1 MDRSNSH
8 ISLAQ
13 AAEQLGVHY
22 MTAYR
27 YVRTGRLAAHKVG
40 QEWQVDPTDVEA
52 LLRAAGTE
60 GVSGGRG
67 RRRDRTV
74 GLVDRLTRSDEAG
87 AWAIIEDAV
96 NGGMDV
102 DRVYLDLLAPALEQ
116 VGDRWAI
123 GEVTIAQEHQA
134 SALVLRLIGRL
145 GPRFARRGRKR
156 GTLVV
161 GAPAG
166 DVHGLPSALLSDL
179 MRGRGFS
186 VIDLGAD
193 VPAVSWATTCAEAT
207 RLHGVGICASTPG
220 NDAEIRA
227 ALTAIRSATGVP
239 IVLGGN
245 GIDDEAQ
252 ALDLGASAFSDS
264 FEQAVE
270 LLDRAADTTDTG
282 AAPPRTAS

>member
-1 MDRSNSH
+1 MDRSNSY
-8 ISLAQ
+8 ISLTQ
-13 AAEQLGVHY
+13 AAELLGVHY

-27 YVRTGRLAAHKVG
+27 YVRTGRLPAHKVG
-40 QEWQVDPTDVEA
+40 QEWRVDPAAVEA
-52 LLRAAGTE
+52 LLHDADTDVA
-60 GVSGGRG
+60 SGGRG
-67 RRRDRTV
+67 RRRNHTV

-87 AWAIIEDAV
+87 AWAIIEDSV

-102 DRVYLDLLAPALEQ
+102 DAVYLELLAPALEQ

-179 MRGRGFS
+179 MRGRSFT

-193 VPAVSWATTCAEAT
+193 VPAASWASTCAEST
-207 RLHGVGICASTPG
+207 RLQGVGICASTPG
-220 NDAEIRA
+220 NDDEIRA
-227 ALTAIRSATGVP
+227 ALSAIRSTTAVP
-239 IVLGGN
+239 VVLGGN
-245 GIDDEAQ
+245 GVTDRAH
-252 ALDLGASAFSDS
+252 ALGLGASAFSDS
-264 FEQAVE
+264 FESAVE
-270 LLDRAADTTDTG
+270 LLDAAGSATELG
-282 AAPPRTAS
+282 SAPPRTAS

>member
-1 MDRSNSH
+1 MDRSNNH
-8 ISLAQ
+8 ISLTQ
-13 AAEQLGVHY
+13 AAELLGVHY

-27 YVRTGRLAAHKVG
+27 YVRTGRLPAHKVG
-40 QEWQVDPTDVEA
+40 QEWQVDPAAVEA
-52 LLRAAGTE
+52 LLHDADSDVA
-60 GVSGGRG
+60 SGGRG

-102 DRVYLDLLAPALEQ
+102 DAVYLDLLAPALEQ

-156 GTLVV
+156 GTLIV

-179 MRGRGFS
+179 MRGRSFT

-193 VPAVSWATTCAEAT
+193 VPAASWVSTCAESSG
-207 RLHGVGICASTPG
+207 LQGVGICASTPG
-220 NDAEIRA
+220 NDDEIRE
-227 ALTAIRSATGVP
+227 ALTAIRSMTGVP
-239 IVLGGN
+239 IVLGGE
-245 GIDDEAQ
+245 GTTDEAH
-252 ALDLGASAFSDS
+252 ALGLGASAFSDS
-264 FEQAVE
+264 FEAAVE
-270 LLDRAADTTDTG
+270 LLDAAGTATG
-282 AAPPRTAS
+282 LGSAAPRTAS

>member
-40 QEWQVDPTDVEA
+40 QEWQVDPADVAA
-52 LLRAAGTE
+52 LLHTAGTE
-60 GVSGGRG
+60 GAGGGRG

-102 DRVYLDLLAPALEQ
+102 DQVYLELLTPALEQ

-193 VPAVSWATTCAEAT
+193 VPAVSWATTCAEASQ
-207 RLHGVGICASTPG
+207 LHGVGICASTPG
-220 NDAEIRA
+220 NQAEIRA
-227 ALTAIRSATGVP
+227 ALTAIRSATHAP

-252 ALDLGASAFSDS
+252 ALDLGASAFSGS

-270 LLDRAADTTDTG
+270 LLDADTDTDDGT
-282 AAPPRTAS
+282 APSRTAS